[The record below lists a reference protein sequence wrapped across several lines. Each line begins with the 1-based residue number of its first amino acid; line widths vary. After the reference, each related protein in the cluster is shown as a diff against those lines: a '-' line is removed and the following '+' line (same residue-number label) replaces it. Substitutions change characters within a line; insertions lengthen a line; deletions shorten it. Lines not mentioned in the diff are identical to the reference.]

1 VRGGSADR
9 RKGGARAVTSFD
21 MCYPGNRVDPTAII
35 SPGVQLGTGN
45 VVGPY
50 AVITGRTVIG
60 DGNWIAPHACIGTP
74 AEWRGKPLPVA
85 WDGEL
90 GDGRVVIGDRNV
102 IREFVTVNAGTEQ
115 ATRVGDDCYLMA
127 RSHLGH
133 DVIIEDGVTLATGAQ
148 LGGFSNVWSWAFLG
162 LGCQVHQWGQIGPG
176 AMVGMGAAAVHPV
189 LPFRT
194 VVGMPA
200 KAIGGMPF
208 IHWRNEQ
215 LPQGSTASRLKSFP
229 TSRRA
234 IGSWL
239 PTLLA
244 PAPTTPTEQSLPD
257 SSAWS
262 RPGITCSIGTN
273 STPGP
278 ASGPRSPANAR
289 LRWCKPAG
297 WCSSPGRCSQPLR
310 SAVMP

>member
-1 VRGGSADR
+1 
-9 RKGGARAVTSFD
+9 

-200 KAIGGMPF
+200 KAIGINRVGL
-208 IHWRNEQ
+208 R
-215 LPQGSTASRLKSFP
+215 RLGVADDVIDEYARSVD
-229 TSRRA
+229 A
-234 IGSWL
+234 DGGI
-239 PTLLA
+239 
-244 PAPTTPTEQSLPD
+244 PAMLPD
-257 SSAWS
+257 PIREMLS
-262 RPGITCSIGTN
+262 RWAKIMD
-273 STPGP
+273 
-278 ASGPRSPANAR
+278 RR
-289 LRWCKPAG
+289 
-297 WCSSPGRCSQPLR
+297 
-310 SAVMP
+310 